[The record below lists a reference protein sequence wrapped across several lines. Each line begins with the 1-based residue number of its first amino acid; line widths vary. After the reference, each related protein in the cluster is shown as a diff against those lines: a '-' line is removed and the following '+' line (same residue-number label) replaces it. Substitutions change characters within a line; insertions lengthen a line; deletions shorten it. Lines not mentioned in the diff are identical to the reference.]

1 MATSRSAS
9 GEMVGLSLDGIAD
22 LERGCPSPE
31 SEPSRRCLHR
41 KKVHSYSW
49 NGRESHGLSKA
60 SRGSW
65 FASRR
70 SEEHTSEL
78 QSRLHLVCR
87 LLLEKKNCDPES
99 GPGDRRQLA
108 RPLPVCETRV
118 AAPRSAGRRGHH
130 QRLVAVALQASPT
143 GIADYVVAKG

>member
-65 FASRR
+65 FASRSR
-70 SEEHTSEL
+70 SLKQDWKPPRPSQSKSVQSPSSPYPGYSIAKASAVSNPASE
-78 QSRLHLVCR
+78 S
-87 LLLEKKNCDPES
+87 DS
-99 GPGDRRQLA
+99 
-108 RPLPVCETRV
+108 
-118 AAPRSAGRRGHH
+118 S
-130 QRLVAVALQASPT
+130 
-143 GIADYVVAKG
+143 